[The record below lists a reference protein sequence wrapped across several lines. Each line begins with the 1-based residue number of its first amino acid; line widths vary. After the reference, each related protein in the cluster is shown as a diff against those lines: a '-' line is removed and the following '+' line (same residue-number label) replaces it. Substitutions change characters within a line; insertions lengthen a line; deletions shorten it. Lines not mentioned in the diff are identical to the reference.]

1 MRQICSCCR
10 VQQGT
15 PIHAQLVGPHAVGHD
30 FTITPFCATHLLL
43 RLSNMLPSS
52 AEVVIDV
59 GKLGDG
65 VRPGSY
71 STDSTSMGTM

>member
-1 MRQICSCCR
+1 M
-10 VQQGT
+10 QQGT

-65 VRPGSY
+65 VRPGRE
-71 STDSTSMGTM
+71 DSGTASSAKC